1 MQPLDKAKAQLQK
14 ARRSLER
21 MRVAQSLDKY
31 EEEWVDFLHN
41 LERTWNK
48 TVNHLS
54 RSPKYKGW
62 SKRSRTE
69 NLRRQD
75 PLLSYLVNARGAE
88 EHTVAQITEKEMG
101 SIGISPAEGNELLIR
116 HMSISKGVINI
127 NADRPIKI
135 VFIPGKVKLLPV
147 VNRGR
152 TYDPPK
158 MHLGEDVGEIDPIKV
173 AELGI
178 TFYEDYIK
186 EAESYFV

>member
-21 MRVAQSLDKY
+21 MKVAQSLDKY

-48 TVNHLS
+48 TVNHLG
-54 RSPKYKGW
+54 RSPKYQGW
-62 SKRSRTE
+62 SKRTRTE
-69 NLRRQD
+69 CLRRQD
-75 PLLSYLVNARGAE
+75 PLLSYLLNARGAE
-88 EHTVAQITEKEMG
+88 EHTIAQITEKEMG
-101 SIGISPAEGNELLIR
+101 GIGISPAEGSELLIH

-147 VNRGR
+147 VNRSR
-152 TYDPPK
+152 TYDPPQ
-158 MHLGEDVGEIDPIKV
+158 MHLGKDVGEIDPIKV

>member
-62 SKRSRTE
+62 SKRGRTQ

-75 PLLSYLVNARGAE
+75 PLLSYLINARGAE

-101 SIGISPAEGNELLIR
+101 SIGISPAEGNELLIH

-178 TFYEDYIK
+178 TFYEDYMK